1 MTEPTTINRNDMKKY
16 LFFMAMTIAVVGHAQ
31 KYISEKTFV
40 SFYSHATIEDIKA
53 ENKKASSVF
62 DTTNGDIAFSV
73 PIKDFVFAKT
83 LMQEHFNEKYMET
96 EKFPKSTFQG
106 KIIGFDPAK
115 KGKQSVKAEGK
126 ITLHGVTR
134 DLDVPGTMEVQG
146 NRILMKSVFV
156 AKLVDYKITRP
167 EIMFQKIAEQVEVTI
182 DFTFKPYE
190 K

>member
-1 MTEPTTINRNDMKKY
+1 MKNL
-16 LFFMAMTIAVVGHAQ
+16 LFLMAMTITAVGYGQ

-40 SFYSHATIEDIKA
+40 SFYSHAAIEDIKA
-53 ENKKASSVF
+53 DNAKASSVF
-62 DTTNGDIAFSV
+62 DTATGDIAFSV

-106 KIIGFDPAK
+106 KLLGFDAAK
-115 KGKQSVKAEGK
+115 KGPQQVKAQGK
-126 ITLHGVTR
+126 LTLHGVARTI
-134 DLDVPGTMEVQG
+134 DVPGTVEVQG
-146 NRILMKSVFV
+146 NRIQMKSVFV
-156 AKLVDYKITRP
+156 ARLDDYKITRP
-167 EIMFQKIAEQVEVTI
+167 ELMFQKIAEQVDVTI